1 MNKSLV
7 YKILYYV
14 SFVFTLGLVSFLTR
28 LNEDLYFN
36 MATNYQFFIIIINVL
51 LVIYRMKNL

>member
-14 SFVFTLGLVSFLTR
+14 SFAFTLGLVFFLTR
-28 LNEDLYFN
+28 LNEDLYFKEN
-36 MATNYQFFIIIINVL
+36 EVFYVKKR
-51 LVIYRMKNL
+51 VIDFGNSLFRTCK